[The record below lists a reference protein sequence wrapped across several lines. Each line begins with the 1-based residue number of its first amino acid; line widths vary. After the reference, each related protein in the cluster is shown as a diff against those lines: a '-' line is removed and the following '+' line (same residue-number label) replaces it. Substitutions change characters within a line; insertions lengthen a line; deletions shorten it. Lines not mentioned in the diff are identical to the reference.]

1 MLHTL
6 ANILPQTAVYGATLA
21 ALGAAAI
28 LWWLPPLP
36 YRRPALFVAL
46 LAIPLLLWACGY
58 WAAHHHWR
66 ALAQD
71 LQAQVLA
78 AQAEAQAAS
87 AKIETKVVTRTQ
99 VVQQRGR
106 DVVEY
111 ITREVVKGDGSC
123 TIPPEFVSAHNR
135 AAEAP
140 R

>member
-6 ANILPQTAVYGATLA
+6 ANILHQTAVYGATLA

-28 LWWLPPLP
+28 LWWLPHVPHRL
-36 YRRPALFVAL
+36 PALLTTL
-46 LAIPLLLWACGY
+46 LTSLVLVWACGY
-58 WAAHHHWR
+58 WTAHNHWR

-78 AQAEAQAAS
+78 AQAEAQATS
-87 AKIETKVVTRTQ
+87 ARIETKVVTRTQ

>member
-21 ALGAAAI
+21 ALGVAAV

-58 WAAHHHWR
+58 WTAHNHWR

-78 AQAEAQAAS
+78 AQAEAQAVS
-87 AKIETKVVTRTQ
+87 AQIETKVVTRTQ
-99 VVQQRGR
+99 VVRERGR

-111 ITREVVKGDGSC
+111 ITREVAPQDSVC
-123 TIPPEFVSAHNR
+123 TIPPEFVTAHNR

>member
-6 ANILPQTAVYGATLA
+6 ANTLPQTAVYGLALATLA
-21 ALGAAAI
+21 ATAI
-28 LWWLPPLP
+28 LWWLPALP
-36 YRRPALFVAL
+36 YRKVAL
-46 LAIPLLLWACGY
+46 AAAALAVPVLVWACGY
-58 WAAHHHWR
+58 WTAHNHWR

-87 AKIETKVVTRTQ
+87 AQIETKVVTRTQ

-111 ITREVVKGDGSC
+111 INREVAPHNTAC
-123 TIPPEFVSAHNR
+123 TIPPEFVTAHNR

>member
-6 ANILPQTAVYGATLA
+6 ANILPQTAVYVATLV
-21 ALGAAAI
+21 ALAAAAI

-58 WAAHHHWR
+58 WTAHNHWR

-87 AKIETKVVTRTQ
+87 AQIETKVVTRTQ
-99 VVQQRGR
+99 VVRERGR

-111 ITREVVKGDGSC
+111 INREVAPHNTAC
-123 TIPPEFVSAHNR
+123 TIPPEFVTAHNR